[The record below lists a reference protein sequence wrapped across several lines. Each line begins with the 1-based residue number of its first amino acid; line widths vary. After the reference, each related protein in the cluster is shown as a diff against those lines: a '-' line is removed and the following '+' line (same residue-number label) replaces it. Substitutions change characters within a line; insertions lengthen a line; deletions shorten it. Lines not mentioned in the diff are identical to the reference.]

1 MAEGQR
7 GVCAANGKE
16 WKRSSGENAG
26 IIGRGLGTHQG
37 YAGMDNRCLQIRNI
51 EYTGSSESGGSLRLC
66 S

>member
-1 MAEGQR
+1 MEAQQ
-7 GVCAANGKE
+7 
-16 WKRSSGENAG
+16 WENAG

>member
-7 GVCAANGKE
+7 GVCCK
-16 WKRSSGENAG
+16 WKRMEVQQWENAG